1 MALDD
6 ESGEKSGVDT
16 VGFRIEEYKAIQDKI
31 KQSRDMI
38 TRFETLT
45 ITGTVITVSVLLGI
59 GITRTGAVPL
69 FAWWFFSSLVIA
81 SGIRCWSYYMYQW
94 RLQTIEHYMKD
105 NGYDLCGFETF
116 NRSKAIGPFLIYT
129 LNGFIWVILIGSV
142 VFLSFWTSIGR
153 SVP

>member
-1 MALDD
+1 
-6 ESGEKSGVDT
+6 
-16 VGFRIEEYKAIQDKI
+16 
-31 KQSRDMI
+31 MI

-45 ITGTVITVSVLLGI
+45 ISGTVITVSVLLGI

-69 FAWWFFSSLVIA
+69 FAWWLFSLLVIA

-94 RLQTIEHYMKD
+94 RLQTYLMTIEQHMKD

-116 NRSKAIGPFLIYT
+116 NRSQAIGPLLIYT
-129 LNGFIWVILIGSV
+129 LNGFIWLILIGSV